1 LTIDIG
7 RFQMGIREDIKTV
20 FEKDPAARSTLEVI
34 CCYPGL
40 HAVWVHRVSH
50 FLWNNHFYFLAR
62 LLSHMSRALTGIEI
76 HPGAKLGKRVFI
88 DHGSGVVI
96 GETAEVGDD
105 VLIYMGVVLGGTALE
120 RVKRH
125 PTVENDVVI
134 GSGAIVL
141 GPITIGRCAKI
152 GAGSVVVRPVPPGAT
167 AVGVPARIAEPQPS
181 VPEGLLDH
189 NKLPDPML
197 RVVSQ
202 MLDRLSRLEDK
213 VQAQRY
219 TSVYR
224 TPLEKTVPKRDE
236 QIYSQLRKV
245 IDPEVGIDIVK
256 MGLVKEVIVDG
267 PNVDVD
273 LVLTTNLCP
282 LVEYLKDQVKRKVL
296 SVGGI
301 ERVSV
306 NILDEPWSW
315 DRFEEQTQDK
325 QQNQEST

>member
-1 LTIDIG
+1 
-7 RFQMGIREDIKTV
+7 MGIREDIRTV
-20 FEKDPAARSTLEVI
+20 FEKDPAAMSTLEVI

-40 HAVWVHRVSH
+40 HAIWMHRIAH
-50 FLWNNHFYFLAR
+50 FLWDKHFFFLAR
-62 LLSHMSRALTGIEI
+62 FLSHISRMLTGIEI

-120 RVKRH
+120 RTKRH
-125 PTVENDVVI
+125 PTIENDVVL

-141 GPITIGRCAKI
+141 GPITIGRGAKV
-152 GAGSVVVRPVPPGAT
+152 GAGSVVIRPVPPGAT
-167 AVGVPARIAEPQPS
+167 VVGVPARIAEPQPS
-181 VPEGLLDH
+181 VSAGQLDH

-197 RVVSQ
+197 SVVSQ

-213 VQAQRY
+213 FQAQKY

-224 TPLEKTVPKRDE
+224 TPLQKSVPKKDE
-236 QIYSQLRKV
+236 QIYSQLREV

-256 MGLVKEVIVDG
+256 MGMVKEVIVDG
-267 PNVDVD
+267 VNVEVN
-273 LVLTTNLCP
+273 LVLTTNICP
-282 LVEYLKDQVKRKVL
+282 MAEYLKDQVRRKVL

-301 ERVSV
+301 EKVSV

-315 DRFEEQTQDK
+315 DRSKEQTQD
-325 QQNQEST
+325 QQST

>member
-1 LTIDIG
+1 
-7 RFQMGIREDIKTV
+7 MGIREDIRTV
-20 FEKDPAARSTLEVI
+20 FEKDPAAMSTLEVI

-40 HAVWVHRVSH
+40 HAIWMHRIAH
-50 FLWNNHFYFLAR
+50 FLWDKHFFFLAR
-62 LLSHMSRALTGIEI
+62 LLSHISRMLTGIEI

-120 RVKRH
+120 RTKRH
-125 PTVENDVVI
+125 PTIENDVVL

-141 GPITIGRCAKI
+141 GPITIGRGAKV
-152 GAGSVVVRPVPPGAT
+152 GAGSVVIRSVPPGAT
-167 AVGVPARIAEPQPS
+167 VVGVPARIAEPQPS
-181 VPEGLLDH
+181 VSAGQLDH

-197 RVVSQ
+197 SVVSQ

-213 VQAQRY
+213 FQAQRY

-224 TPLEKTVPKRDE
+224 TPLQKSVPKKDE
-236 QIYSQLRKV
+236 QIYSQLREV

-256 MGLVKEVIVDG
+256 MGMVKEVIVDG
-267 PNVDVD
+267 VNVEVN
-273 LVLTTNLCP
+273 LVLTTNICP
-282 LVEYLKDQVKRKVL
+282 MAEYLKDQVRRKVL

-301 ERVSV
+301 EKVSV

-315 DRFEEQTQDK
+315 DRSKEQTQD
-325 QQNQEST
+325 QQST

>member
-1 LTIDIG
+1 
-7 RFQMGIREDIKTV
+7 MGIREDIRTV
-20 FEKDPAARSTLEVI
+20 FEKDPAAMSTLEVI

-40 HAVWVHRVSH
+40 HAIWMHRIAH
-50 FLWNNHFYFLAR
+50 FLWDKHFFFLAR
-62 LLSHMSRALTGIEI
+62 LLSHISRMLTGIEI

-120 RVKRH
+120 RTKRH
-125 PTVENDVVI
+125 PTIENDVVL

-141 GPITIGRCAKI
+141 GPITIGRGAKV
-152 GAGSVVVRPVPPGAT
+152 GAGSVVIRPVPPGAT
-167 AVGVPARIAEPQPS
+167 VVGVPARIAEPQPS
-181 VPEGLLDH
+181 VSAGQLDH

-197 RVVSQ
+197 SVVSQ

-213 VQAQRY
+213 FQAQKY

-224 TPLEKTVPKRDE
+224 TPLQKSVPKKDE
-236 QIYSQLRKV
+236 QIYSQLREV

-256 MGLVKEVIVDG
+256 MGMVKEVIVDG
-267 PNVDVD
+267 VNVEVN
-273 LVLTTNLCP
+273 LVLTTNICP
-282 LVEYLKDQVKRKVL
+282 MAEYLKDQVRRKVL

-301 ERVSV
+301 EKVSV

-315 DRFEEQTQDK
+315 DRSKEQTQD
-325 QQNQEST
+325 QQST